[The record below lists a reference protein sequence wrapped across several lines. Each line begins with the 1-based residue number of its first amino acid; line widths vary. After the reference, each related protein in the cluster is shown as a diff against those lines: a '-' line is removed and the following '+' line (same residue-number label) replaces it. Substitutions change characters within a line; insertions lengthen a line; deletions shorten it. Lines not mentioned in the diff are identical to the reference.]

1 MTQLSLLPIL
11 LVDEQPAD
19 RSKSKDLL
27 AIGFDEQGRRY
38 ALKTVEP
45 SMPLLPLTEW
55 ICYHLCNLLGIATPD
70 FNVVTRIDGS
80 MAFGSRWEENAS
92 EFSPANI
99 TEAQLTNWLSSA
111 RNDVSGM
118 FALDAF
124 MPNEDR
130 HFANMLF
137 VQTGPRLRAMAF
149 DWSRTRIF
157 EPWPWPLGC
166 NSSAAWAWLRS
177 IGIADPTVMS
187 ARMERIKSIGA
198 SQVLTILQS
207 APESWRDKI
216 DIEAAAEWWDANRD
230 KRASDAIKLLVP

>member
-1 MTQLSLLPIL
+1 MNQLSLLPIL

-45 SMPLLPLTEW
+45 SNPLLPLTEW
-55 ICYHLCNLLGIATPD
+55 LCYHLCNLSGISTPD
-70 FNVVTRIDGS
+70 FSIVTRMDGTA
-80 MAFGSRWEENAS
+80 AFGSRWEENAM
-92 EFSPANI
+92 EFSPATV

-111 RNDVSGM
+111 KNDVSGM

-124 MPNEDR
+124 MPNGDR
-130 HFANMLF
+130 HLGNILFAH
-137 VQTGPRLRAMAF
+137 TGPRLRALAF

-157 EPWPWPLGC
+157 EPWPWQPGC
-166 NSSAAWAWLRS
+166 GSDAVWTWLRS
-177 IGIADPTVMS
+177 IGIADPSVMA
-187 ARMERIKSIGA
+187 ARMERIKGIRSD
-198 SQVLTILQS
+198 QVFAILQS

-216 DIEAAAEWWDANRD
+216 DTGAAANWWNDHRE
-230 KRASDAIKLLVP
+230 KRANEAIKLLAP